1 MRKRPFFWN
10 ILPLFL
16 VVTIISGALL
26 FTFAVNG
33 FRLSY
38 SKVTEKRLK
47 EQAIILSE
55 MLVVSDSA
63 NLVNINSIIN
73 KVSESGSIRFT
84 IIDLNGKVLADN
96 RSNPEVLDNHRDRPE
111 IIKAYNGEIGI
122 SVRYSE
128 SIKRELMYVAVP
140 VSNDIR
146 PFVVRASLPLISVTD
161 AIKGYSFRLTIAYL
175 VILFMALISSIVIS
189 RRVAKP
195 LESLTEQAQRFAEGN
210 LSRSFRNYPNSET
223 ERLAESMNR
232 MADELDERIKV
243 LTYRKNMQ
251 RAVFSS
257 MYEGVVAVDSDEK
270 IILINRAAAE
280 IFELF
285 EDDVIGCYL
294 QEVVRNTRIQKFVNQ
309 LMLKNLEIDKEVM
322 VISSNE
328 QERYIQFHGA
338 TLKDEDG
345 EGKGAVFVMH
355 DITDLKRMEM
365 MRREFVANVSHE
377 LRTPLTAIKGFVE
390 TLEDG
395 AMNDEDESK
404 HFLGIIAKHVGRL
417 NTIIED
423 LLTISRLEKDE
434 NESAIELSPVS
445 FSDIYSNVIEVC
457 KPRAEDK
464 HVTIKADGNISNT
477 VFCSS
482 QLLEQ
487 AVINLIDNAIKYS
500 PAKGLI
506 VVTCES
512 NNDNILIKVKD
523 EGQGIP
529 SIHLPRLFER
539 FYRVDKARSRTAGG
553 TGLGLS
559 IVKHIV
565 NLHNGSVDVE
575 SAVGKGSTFTIRIPE
590 EKKGENGNV

>member
-1 MRKRPFFWN
+1 MKKRPFFWN

-33 FRLSY
+33 FKLSY
-38 SKVTEKRLK
+38 SKVTEQRLK
-47 EQAIILSE
+47 EHAIILRE
-55 MLVVSDSA
+55 MLSLSDSS
-63 NLVNINSIIN
+63 NLSNINSMINDAMKDASIRITIIN
-73 KVSESGSIRFT
+73 L
-84 IIDLNGKVLADN
+84 DGKVLADN
-96 RSNPEVLDNHRDRPE
+96 RSNPDRLDNHRDRPE
-111 IIKAYNGEIGI
+111 IIKAYKGEVGI

-140 VSNDIR
+140 LSNDKQNFI
-146 PFVVRASLPLISVTD
+146 VRASLPLLSVTD

-175 VILFMALISSIVIS
+175 AILFIAIISSVVIS

-195 LESLTEQAQRFAEGN
+195 LESLTTQAQRFAEGN
-210 LSRSFRNYPNSET
+210 LVRSYRSYPNRET
-223 ERLAESMNR
+223 ERLAESMNI
-232 MADELDERIKV
+232 MADELDQRIKI
-243 LTYRKNMQ
+243 LTYRRNMQ

-270 IILINRAAAE
+270 IILINSAASE
-280 IFELF
+280 IFELS

-294 QEVVRNTRIQKFVNQ
+294 QEVIRNTRIQKFVHQ
-309 LMLKNLEIDKEVM
+309 LMQKNLKIDKEVM

-338 TLKDEDG
+338 TLKDEEG

-355 DITDLKRMEM
+355 DISDLKRMEM

-395 AMNDEDESK
+395 AINDKKESK
-404 HFLGIIAKHVGRL
+404 HFLGIITKHVRRL

-434 NESAIELSPVS
+434 SESAIELALVS
-445 FSDIYSNVIEVC
+445 FSDLYSNIVEVC
-457 KPRAEDK
+457 KPKAVEK
-464 HVTIKADGNISNT
+464 HVEILSEGDVAKT
-477 VFCSS
+477 FLCSS

-487 AVINLIDNAIKYS
+487 AVINLVDNAIKYS
-500 PAKGLI
+500 PEKGHVL
-506 VVTCES
+506 VTCDSEEGDIII
-512 NNDNILIKVKD
+512 NVKD
-523 EGQGIP
+523 EGPGIAAF
-529 SIHLPRLFER
+529 HLPRLFER
-539 FYRVDKARSRTAGG
+539 FYRVDKARSRKDGG

-559 IVKHIV
+559 IVKHII
-565 NLHNGSVDVE
+565 NLHNGNVSVE
-575 SAVGKGSTFTIRIPE
+575 SIVGKGSTFTIRIPVV
-590 EKKGENGNV
+590 KKGEKRNV